1 MKDSERAPLRPLTA
15 NLVCHAL
22 CEELICATL
31 GRCGVVRSRC
41 TSSCNHP
48 VAEAKCASAA
58 PWSAAVEV
66 VCSFDILHHPKSCA
80 SLALL
85 NALLDRLLE
94 SRTRLC
100 FRLPEADLQSSRSAR
115 ILGRPCRPRSSC
127 CSPEEPRRSAQSCS
141 MRLGLHVPDTCACA
155 TFESRNA
162 KVRTI
167 AAQFETDGSTYHRA
181 TTILQQGGR

>member
-94 SRTRLC
+94 SRTRSEYWDAHAVRAAAAAHLKS
-100 FRLPEADLQSSRSAR
+100 RADQPSPAPCALACTCLILAR
-115 ILGRPCRPRSSC
+115 V
-127 CSPEEPRRSAQSCS
+127 RRS
-141 MRLGLHVPDTCACA
+141 
-155 TFESRNA
+155 
-162 KVRTI
+162 
-167 AAQFETDGSTYHRA
+167 RA
-181 TTILQQGGR
+181 GTRRY